1 MRFLTESDHCGA
13 ETTDK
18 GLKKRWRWSSLS
30 EKDKD
35 VIDWGE
41 WCKKTDIAGIRKKKR
56 RKNRQ
61 IPLE

>member
-1 MRFLTESDHCGA
+1 MFLTESDHCGA

-18 GLKKRWRWSSLS
+18 GLKKPWRWSSLS
-30 EKDKD
+30 EKDKGG
-35 VIDWGE
+35 IDWS
-41 WCKKTDIAGIRKKKR
+41 KKTDIAGTRNKKR